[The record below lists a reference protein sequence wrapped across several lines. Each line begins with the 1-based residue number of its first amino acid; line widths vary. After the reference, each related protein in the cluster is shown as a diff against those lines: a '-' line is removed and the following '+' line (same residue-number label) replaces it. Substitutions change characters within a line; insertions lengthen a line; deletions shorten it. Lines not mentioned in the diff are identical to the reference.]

1 MKVLVVA
8 AHPDDEVLGCGGTMA
23 RHAAAGD
30 EVRVLILAEG
40 ATSRRAKREP
50 ARDRDAL
57 AGLGRA
63 AMLAAKRLGIAHTEL
78 EKFPDNRMDGVDLLD
93 VVKAIESRVAKFR
106 PEVVYTHHAADLN
119 VDHRVA
125 HQAVLTACR
134 PLPGATVARI
144 LCFEVPSSTE
154 WQSPAGGH
162 FAPDWFVD
170 ISRTLQAKIK
180 ALQAYAGEMRP
191 WPHARSLRAVEHLAR
206 WRGASAGL
214 EAAEA
219 FVLARAIE
227 RR

>member
-8 AHPDDEVLGCGGTMA
+8 AHPDDEVLGCGGAMA

-40 ATSRRAKREP
+40 ATSRRTKRAL
-50 ARDRDAL
+50 ARDRAAL
-57 AGLGRA
+57 ASLGRA
-63 AMLAAKRLGIAHTEL
+63 AKLAARRLGGARVEL
-78 EKFPDNRMDGVDLLD
+78 ERFPDNRMDGVELLD
-93 VVKAIESRVAKFR
+93 VVKAVERRVAAFR

-119 VDHRVA
+119 VDHRVT

-134 PLPGATVARI
+134 PLPGSSVARI
-144 LCFEVPSSTE
+144 LCFEIPSSTE
-154 WQSPAGGH
+154 WQAPAAGV

-170 ISRTLQAKIK
+170 ISSTLPAKLK
-180 ALQAYAGEMRP
+180 ALQAYSSEMRP
-191 WPHARSLRAVEHLAR
+191 WPHPRSLRAVEHLAR

-219 FVLARAIE
+219 FVLARAVE
-227 RR
+227 RG